1 MEDIVPD
8 AELDCVGLFC
18 PMPIMKT
25 KQAID
30 NLEAGQILMVEADD
44 SAYERDLEVW
54 ARNMGHEI
62 VKFEKEG
69 AMMTAYIRKA
79 E

>member
-1 MEDIVPD
+1 MEDKMESD

-25 KQAID
+25 KQLID
-30 NLEAGQILMVEADD
+30 SLDVGQILKVEADD
-44 SAYERDLEVW
+44 SAYERDLKVW

-69 AMMTAYIRKA
+69 TMMTAYIRKK
-79 E
+79 

>member
-1 MEDIVPD
+1 MEDIEPD

-30 NLEAGQILMVEADD
+30 NLDAGQILMVEADD
-44 SAYERDLEVW
+44 SAYERDLGVW
-54 ARNMGHEI
+54 AKNMGHEI

-69 AMMTAYIRKA
+69 TMMTAYIRKA